1 MMTLPKKERGKFQL
15 NGSYS
20 GILSSSED
28 ENDLSMEKEGKI
40 QIGGLKEVYSV
51 NVNRMQT
58 LRRESTLIKHKAI
71 GRQMFK

>member
-20 GILSSSED
+20 AILSSSED
-28 ENDLSMEKEGKI
+28 ENDLSMDKGAK
-40 QIGGLKEVYSV
+40 IGGIKEVFNM

-58 LRRESTLIKHKAI
+58 LRRESSSIIHGPIK
-71 GRQMFK
+71 RQILK